1 MSLVYAVTHPEHVQR
16 LVMLDAIKPI
26 SRSIDSVIKRTRTS
40 IDDLLLIEKKL
51 ASGKSPHYTYDDALK
66 RLLEGSHQMHGN
78 ESITVESAKILL
90 QRGLKKVS
98 DTEDKWEFTRDLKH
112 RIAAL
117 YGYPQEV
124 MTKLA
129 SEVKCPHLIVK
140 VRTKGPIFLDF
151 FFHVYFLNTRPT
163 MVGCMRK
170 RSMLKKF

>member
-51 ASGKSPHYTYDDALK
+51 SSGKSPHYTYDDALK

-90 QRGLKKVS
+90 KRGILSEFGKTVFYQSNLGHVFKV
-98 DTEDKWEFTRDLKH
+98 
-112 RIAAL
+112 
-117 YGYPQEV
+117 
-124 MTKLA
+124 
-129 SEVKCPHLIVK
+129 
-140 VRTKGPIFLDF
+140 
-151 FFHVYFLNTRPT
+151 
-163 MVGCMRK
+163 
-170 RSMLKKF
+170 